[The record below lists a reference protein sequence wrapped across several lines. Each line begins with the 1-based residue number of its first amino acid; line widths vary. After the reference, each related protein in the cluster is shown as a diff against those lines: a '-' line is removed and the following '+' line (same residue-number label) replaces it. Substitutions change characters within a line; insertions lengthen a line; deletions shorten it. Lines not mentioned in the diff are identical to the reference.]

1 MLNKKQLFFAEMIE
15 ASSFSFIFFKGK
27 PTPDGEGSG
36 WCLGYLQM
44 GSQVSKGGM
53 ISNRKQNKRWGGGMG
68 GGTGRDGWRNGE
80 GWWRERERW
89 LREGWG
95 NDGMVKGWV
104 DGWRMG
110 WGMVKAWW
118 RDSWGMVEGWR
129 RHGGGMGGVGNSAA
143 PAESGGNWTPV

>member
-53 ISNRKQNKRWGGGMG
+53 ISNSKQNKRWGEGMD
-68 GGTGRDGWRNGE
+68 GGTGRDGWR
-80 GWWRERERW
+80 
-89 LREGWG
+89 

-104 DGWRMG
+104 DGWRDG
-110 WGMVKAWW
+110 WRGGGEMEDGL
-118 RDSWGMVEGWR
+118 RDGEGVVEG
-129 RHGGGMGGVGNSAA
+129 
-143 PAESGGNWTPV
+143 